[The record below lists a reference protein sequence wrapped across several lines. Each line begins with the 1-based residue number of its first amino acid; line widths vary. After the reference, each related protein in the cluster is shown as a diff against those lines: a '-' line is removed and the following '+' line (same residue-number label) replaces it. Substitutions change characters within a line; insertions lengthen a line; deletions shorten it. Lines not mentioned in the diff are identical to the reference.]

1 MMRRTDKPTEPDEP
15 LLFDLPLAGPGLE
28 EEEEPLLD
36 QPPRQTTRPA
46 RGSRALASS
55 APSAPAPPE
64 LPLASPAQVPPRKA
78 RPVPVPDPEPD
89 LLNAEPGPASEF
101 AGRSH
106 RFAAGGADLLVHAA
120 ILVLALLGV
129 RGMGV
134 RPGLAAW
141 PAFTLF
147 LLSFSFLYTVLP
159 LAFWGHTLG
168 MALRGI
174 TSRNRDGEPLTFDQT
189 VRRWLGGIVTVA
201 ALGLPLLVTGD
212 RRSLTDLLSGSAS
225 YPEEGPA

>member
-1 MMRRTDKPTEPDEP
+1 MMRRPDKPKEPDEP

-46 RGSRALASS
+46 RESRAS
-55 APSAPAPPE
+55 APPPPE
-64 LPLASPAQVPPRKA
+64 LPLVQQAPPRQA
-78 RPVPVPDPEPD
+78 RPVPVPDPEPVEEEET
-89 LLNAEPGPASEF
+89 APRSEF
-101 AGRSH
+101 ADRGH
-106 RFAAGGADLLVHAA
+106 RFAAGGADLLMHAA

-134 RPGLAAW
+134 RPALAAW
-141 PAFTLF
+141 PAFVLF

-168 MALRGI
+168 MAWRGI

-189 VRRWLGGIVTVA
+189 VRRWLGGIATVA
-201 ALGLPLLVTGD
+201 TLGLPLLVTGD
-212 RRSLTDLLSGSAS
+212 RRSLTDVLSGSAS

>member
-1 MMRRTDKPTEPDEP
+1 MMRRTDKPKEPDEP
-15 LLFDLPLAGPGLE
+15 LLFDLPLAGPGLR

-46 RGSRALASS
+46 RAQQPPP
-55 APSAPAPPE
+55 PS
-64 LPLASPAQVPPRKA
+64 PRKA

-89 LLNAEPGPASEF
+89 PLDAEPVQTSEF
-101 AGRSH
+101 ADRGP

-134 RPGLAAW
+134 RPALAAW

-168 MALRGI
+168 MAWKGI

-189 VRRWLGGIVTVA
+189 VRRWLGGLVTVA
-201 ALGLPLLVTGD
+201 TLGLPLLVTGD
-212 RRSLTDLLSGSAS
+212 RRSLTDVLSGSAS